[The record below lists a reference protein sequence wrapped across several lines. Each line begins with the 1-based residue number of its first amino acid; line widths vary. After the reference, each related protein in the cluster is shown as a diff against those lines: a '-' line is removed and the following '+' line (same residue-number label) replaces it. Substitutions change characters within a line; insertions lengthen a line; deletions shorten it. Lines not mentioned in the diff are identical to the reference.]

1 MHPAL
6 SDPSPL
12 SVSTAVQDGI
22 VRPLSALRAT
32 LESLALQLD
41 GEPGHRATL
50 EAVLDQFCCVARNV
64 TDLVEFCV
72 PGDLHESP
80 CSMEEIQRSAIRA
93 LDESQRSRV
102 WLAIESESGTLSID
116 GAKLAHCIA
125 ILLHDALEDGRE
137 EVLLHGQR
145 DEDGDHFTIVADA
158 DTPHVL
164 TPTSPPLHELNVVQ
178 LALARREIER
188 MGGSICFSRTES
200 GKPAAR
206 ISFPRT
212 HARQEVA

>member
-12 SVSTAVQDGI
+12 SVSNAVQDGI
-22 VRPLSALRAT
+22 VRPLSVLRAT
-32 LESLALQLD
+32 LESLANRLD

-50 EAVLDQFCCVARNV
+50 EGVLDQFCSIARNV
-64 TDLVEFCV
+64 TDLVEFCI
-72 PGDLHESP
+72 PGELHESP

-102 WLAIESESGTLSID
+102 WLALESKSESLSID

-125 ILLHDALEDGRE
+125 ILLHDALDGRE

-145 DEDGDHFTIVADA
+145 DENGDHFTIVADA
-158 DTPHVL
+158 DAPHVL

-188 MGGSICFSRTES
+188 MGGSIRFSRTES

-212 HARQEVA
+212 QARQEVA